1 MAGGLGGHRKCRHM
15 IQFITLNFFFFY
27 KIIPLIIIFLKRR
40 GVFQRLVQGM
50 SKLLTMKSATIGHS
64 ASNSLKLLLF
74 S

>member
-1 MAGGLGGHRKCRHM
+1 MAVGLGGHSKCGHM

-27 KIIPLIIIFLKRR
+27 KIIPLIIFFKRI

-64 ASNSLKLLLF
+64 ASSSLRLLLF

>member
-1 MAGGLGGHRKCRHM
+1 MAVGLGGHSKCGHM
-15 IQFITLNFFFFY
+15 IQFITLNFFFFLQNNSPY
-27 KIIPLIIIFLKRR
+27 HFFKRI

-64 ASNSLKLLLF
+64 ASSSLRLLLF

>member
-1 MAGGLGGHRKCRHM
+1 MAVGLGGHSKCGHM

-27 KIIPLIIIFLKRR
+27 KIIHLIIFFKRI

-64 ASNSLKLLLF
+64 ASSSLRLLLF